1 MAAWKKKVANIN
13 KKREEGNKE
22 GKKHKQRSCEKGNS

>member
-1 MAAWKKKVANIN
+1 MAVWKKKVANIK

-22 GKKHKQRSCEKGNS
+22 EKETETKKQ